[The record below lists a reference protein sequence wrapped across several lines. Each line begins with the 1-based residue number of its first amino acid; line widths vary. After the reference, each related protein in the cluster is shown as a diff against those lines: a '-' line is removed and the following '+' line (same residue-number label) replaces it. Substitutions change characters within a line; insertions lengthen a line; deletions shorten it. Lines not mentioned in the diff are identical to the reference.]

1 MFLSSLSWVVW
12 LSTQG
17 ISPPALESVSPRS
30 SPPTSRDTPKAAGSA
45 LGGACGVGCSGPSGR
60 ARAIGGSPHPRRGLA
75 RPSSAQPAASLS
87 GSETDAGSGTGT
99 SFGTGKWEQG
109 QVLPRQKDGTA
120 ASCRGGP
127 GYGTLDG
134 VGWERDRR
142 LGHPTPFTAHLQKL
156 MAWAGGTEGLYSQRP
171 GSPCFCSKEGLTQA
185 GEQVADSCSLRG
197 QDCLRGCRAAQM
209 PPSCVRM
216 FPPG

>member
-1 MFLSSLSWVVW
+1 MRALWVQRSLHEELSGPKFSAHTQRLWDVFLPHLSSMFLSSLSWVVW
-12 LSTQG
+12 LCTQG

-127 GYGTLDG
+127 GMG
-134 VGWERDRR
+134 R
-142 LGHPTPFTAHLQKL
+142 
-156 MAWAGGTEGLYSQRP
+156 
-171 GSPCFCSKEGLTQA
+171 
-185 GEQVADSCSLRG
+185 
-197 QDCLRGCRAAQM
+197 
-209 PPSCVRM
+209 
-216 FPPG
+216 